1 MEIILL
7 ASVRNLGDKD
17 DIANVK
23 PGYANNYLIPQGL
36 AIAATKT
43 NKKIVAENLR
53 QAEHRQEKIKEEAR
67 KLAELLSS
75 LTLKVQTLVGKEGKI
90 FGSVTPIQIGNMLKE
105 KGFDID
111 RRKITIPDEIKSVG
125 EYTATISLHRE
136 VKAEVKFEVLERTS
150 E

>member
-17 DIANVK
+17 DVANVK

>member
-1 MEIILL
+1 MEVILL

-17 DIANVK
+17 DLVIVK

-36 AIAATKT
+36 AIAGSKA
-43 NKKIVAENLR
+43 NKKIVAENQR
-53 QAEHRQEKIKEEAR
+53 QASHRQEKIKEEAR

-75 LTLKVQTLVGKEGKI
+75 LTLKVQSLVGKEGKI

-125 EYTATISLHRE
+125 EYTATISLHKE

>member
-7 ASVRNLGDKD
+7 ATVRNLGDKD
-17 DIANVK
+17 DIATVK

-36 AIAATKT
+36 AIPATKT
-43 NKKIVAENLR
+43 NKKIVAENQR

-67 KLAELLSS
+67 KLAELLNS
-75 LTLKVQTLVGKEGKI
+75 LTLKVHTLVGKEGKI
-90 FGSVTPIQIGNMLKE
+90 FGSVTPIQISNMLKE

-111 RRKITIPDEIKSVG
+111 RRKIAIPDEIKSVG